1 MPPAVVER
9 DVASAGRWRI
19 LALLSTAELLAMT
32 LWFSATAVAP
42 QLAAE
47 WGLGAGGT
55 AWLTMAVQLGFVT
68 GALASAALSLADL
81 LSARRLVA
89 ATAVLGA
96 LSNGL
101 LVLAPG
107 AGSAFA
113 LRFATGALLAGVYP
127 PGMKMVATWFRA
139 DRGLAIGALVGA
151 LTVGSAA
158 PHLVRAF
165 TSWPWQ
171 GVVLASSACALIG
184 AVLVGVGYRDGPF
197 TFPQPPFS
205 LRHIARVVRV
215 REYRL
220 ATFGYLGHMWELY
233 AMWSLVTLFFADVFA
248 RGAAAPSAGVRAAL
262 AGFAVIATGG
272 LGCVVAGRWADR
284 LGRERITIWSMVTS
298 GACALAVGW
307 LAAAPA
313 WLLVA
318 IALIWGFAVVADSAQ
333 FSALV
338 TEVAPQDAVGTA
350 LTLQT
355 SLGFLLTAG
364 TIWMAA
370 LVSTR
375 FGWGAAFSLLA
386 LGPAFGSASMARL
399 KTIRSRQ
406 NRG

>member
-1 MPPAVVER
+1 M
-9 DVASAGRWRI
+9 
-19 LALLSTAELLAMT
+19 LALLAAAELLAMT

-47 WGLGAGGT
+47 WGLDAGGT

-68 GALASAALSLADL
+68 GALASALLSLADL
-81 LSARRLVA
+81 LSARRLFA
-89 ATAVLGA
+89 GAAVLGA
-96 LSNGL
+96 LANGL
-101 LVLAPG
+101 VVLAPG
-107 AGSAFA
+107 AASAFV
-113 LRFATGALLAGVYP
+113 LRFATGSLLAGVYP
-127 PGMKMVATWFRA
+127 PAMKMVATWFRA
-139 DRGLAIGALVGA
+139 GRGLAIGALVGA
-151 LTVGSAA
+151 LTIGSAV

-165 TSWPWQ
+165 ASWPWQ
-171 GVVLASSACALIG
+171 GVVLASSACALI
-184 AVLVGVGYRDGPF
+184 AAALVAVGYRDGPF
-197 TFPQPPFS
+197 AFPQPPFS

-233 AMWSLVTLFFADVFA
+233 AMWSLVTLFFADVFV
-248 RGAAAPSAGVRAAL
+248 RGAAAPSAGGRAAL
-262 AGFAVIATGG
+262 AGFAVIATGA

-298 GACALAVGW
+298 GACALIVGW

-313 WLLVA
+313 PLLVA
-318 IALIWGFAVVADSAQ
+318 VALLWGFAVVADSAQ

-370 LVSTR
+370 LVSAR
-375 FGWGAAFSLLA
+375 FGWGIAFSLLA
-386 LGPAFGSASMARL
+386 LGPALGSASMARL

-406 NRG
+406 SGA